1 MAEGMGFGTEAFDAS
16 NAKSDIEERIER
28 IERTLAEVEPD
39 TSLILHDLKELDI
52 AAEATGDD
60 EAKREAARL
69 RNELL
74 ERFGD

>member
-1 MAEGMGFGTEAFDAS
+1 MAEGMGFGTEAFDAN
-16 NAKSDIEERIER
+16 NANADIQERIER
-28 IERTLAEVEPD
+28 IERTLAEEEPD

-52 AAEATGDD
+52 AAEAAGDD

>member
-1 MAEGMGFGTEAFDAS
+1 MAEGMGFGTEAFDAN
-16 NAKSDIEERIER
+16 NANTDIQERIER
-28 IERTLAEVEPD
+28 IKRTLAEVEPD

-52 AAEATGDD
+52 AAEAAGDD

>member
-1 MAEGMGFGTEAFDAS
+1 MAEGMGFGTEAFDAG

-39 TSLILHDLKELDI
+39 TSLILHDLKELDT
-52 AAEATGDD
+52 AVAVTGDQ
-60 EAKREAARL
+60 EAAQMAASL
-69 RNELL
+69 RKQLL